1 MLNDTK
7 FENNNIFVEKESK
20 LINNLSIIYKI
31 NDNNRKIQI
40 FGYDFVEKNKRKFK
54 MIINEEVKEIC
65 TYFEI
70 HDKIIEKQ
78 LIINLEQIKPITS
91 LSHIFYDCSSLV
103 SIL

>member
-54 MIINEEVKEIC
+54 
-65 TYFEI
+65 
-70 HDKIIEKQ
+70 
-78 LIINLEQIKPITS
+78 
-91 LSHIFYDCSSLV
+91 
-103 SIL
+103 